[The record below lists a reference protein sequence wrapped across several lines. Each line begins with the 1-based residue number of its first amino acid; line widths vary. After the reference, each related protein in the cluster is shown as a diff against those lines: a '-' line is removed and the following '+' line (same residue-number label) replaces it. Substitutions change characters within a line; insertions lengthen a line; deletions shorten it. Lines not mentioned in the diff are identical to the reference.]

1 MLKKFKHIVL
11 IDDDETINYYHNYM
25 LEKCK
30 LCEEVLIASDVD
42 KAKELIEGLMKIK
55 TIKSSLILLDINMPK
70 YNGFEFIDRN
80 EEVFQKLSNQNFNL
94 IILTTSGNPHDIEKS
109 KEYAL
114 IKEYVQKPITEEI
127 LLRLQEDYSN

>member
-80 EEVFQKLSNQNFNL
+80 EEVFQKLSSQNFNL